1 MESKKTDNKILHFFL
16 PCPRQLENE
25 DPSAVDC
32 LLENSLATAG
42 QEVVNELTISMQ
54 KVMEEPIN
62 LSIKKSQH
70 CTSPSELLSN
80 TSFLPVNARIRQS
93 RSKEGTRLLIISFR
107 FWGFFFFLNTVQC
120 KHGKAICLLIYLH
133 VNVLFQQASNVIRVL
148 NPVEKCVWSHLWG
161 KNMEMICF
169 EFVTFLICEAETCD
183 CVKYLEY

>member
-80 TSFLPVNARIRQS
+80 TSFLPVNARMRQS

-107 FWGFFFFLNTVQC
+107 FWGFFSFLTLC
-120 KHGKAICLLIYLH
+120 S
-133 VNVLFQQASNVIRVL
+133 ASMA
-148 NPVEKCVWSHLWG
+148 KQY
-161 KNMEMICF
+161 
-169 EFVTFLICEAETCD
+169 A
-183 CVKYLEY
+183 Y